1 MTVYWETVVGLNFLV
16 DLFLLLGTN
25 RLFGSALRPLRCVS
39 AALLGGVYAGICLL
53 PGFAF
58 MGNLFWRMVSLCGV
72 CVIAFGISKRAIKK
86 GFLFIFL
93 TMALGGIVTL
103 LGKGGFWQLALSA
116 AGVFVICLIGFEKN
130 LQGQKK
136 VAVVLRRGDTVIHLT
151 ALQDTGNTLKDPV
164 TGESVLVVGED
175 VAAQLA
181 GLSHEQLIS
190 PIETMTQIPGLR
202 LVPFRSVGCS
212 CGMMLAMSM
221 DKVIIDGESCGKLV
235 AFAPQS
241 IGGKG
246 RYQALAGGAL

>member
-1 MTVYWETVVGLNFLV
+1 MTVYWEAVVGLNFMV

-39 AALLGGVYAGICLL
+39 AALLGGVYAGMCLL

-58 MGNLFWRMVSLCGV
+58 MGNTFWRMVSLCGV
-72 CVIAFGISKRAIKK
+72 CMIAFGISKRAIKK

-93 TMALGGIVTL
+93 TMALGGIVTI

-136 VAVVLRRGDTVIHLT
+136 VAVVLRKGDTVIHLT

-164 TGESVLVVGED
+164 TGESILVVGED

-181 GLSHEQLIS
+181 GLSHKQLLS

-202 LVPFRSVGCS
+202 LVPYRSVGCS
-212 CGMMLAMSM
+212 CGMMLAMNL
-221 DKVIIDGESCGKLV
+221 DKVLIDGEAAGTLV

-241 IGGKG
+241 IGTEGS
-246 RYQALAGGAL
+246 YQALAGGAM